1 MMEVKYQRILKY
13 SEKDVQRILTLFR
26 KQRDD
31 PPLPRNYPPI
41 SGRIKW
47 CRSLAS
53 HIEELVTSVTSH
65 PVLKTLPSTKDLG
78 NKYYS
83 VRNILKEYEEEI
95 VNIWLDQDVSEMNVE
110 HKFISIY
117 GLVDGWIVTLMFF
130 RFLIFFV

>member
-13 SEKDVQRILTLFR
+13 SEKDVQRILSLFR

-31 PPLPRNYPPI
+31 PPLPRNFPPI

-53 HIEELVTSVTSH
+53 HIEELVSSVTTHS
-65 PVLKTLPSTKDLG
+65 VLKTLPSTKDLE

-83 VRNILKEYEEEI
+83 VRNIIKEYEEEI
-95 VNIWLDQDVSEMNVE
+95 VSIWLDQDVSIMKNFFLFIV
-110 HKFISIY
+110 HK
-117 GLVDGWIVTLMFF
+117 L
-130 RFLIFFV
+130 

>member
-1 MMEVKYQRILKY
+1 MEVKYQRILKY

-31 PPLPRNYPPI
+31 PPLPRNFPPI

-53 HIEELVTSVTSH
+53 HIEELVISVTSH
-65 PVLKTLPSTKDLG
+65 PVLKTLPSTKDLE

-95 VNIWLDQDVSEMNVE
+95 VNIWLDQDVSTRTTLSHTVND
-110 HKFISIY
+110 
-117 GLVDGWIVTLMFF
+117 LV
-130 RFLIFFV
+130 

>member
-1 MMEVKYQRILKY
+1 MDVKYQRILKY
-13 SEKDVQRILTLFR
+13 SEKDVQRILSLFR

-31 PPLPRNYPPI
+31 PPLPRNFPPI

-53 HIEELVTSVTSH
+53 HIEELVVSVTSH
-65 PVLKTLPSTKDLG
+65 AVLKTLPSTRDLE

-95 VNIWLDQDVSEMNVE
+95 VNIWLDQDVSTV
-110 HKFISIY
+110 
-117 GLVDGWIVTLMFF
+117 
-130 RFLIFFV
+130 FVL